1 MSLYAYCLSDEVEP
15 SMLEGCAGL
24 EGARLRLVREGEIA
38 VVVSEFEGARA
49 EVTPENASAHNRVAS
64 RVLAETTPLP
74 FRFGTLASEAE
85 LRRYVGENLEAL
97 SGSLVRV
104 RGCVEMSVKILR
116 DAGGTTSEGATAQA
130 SEGRAANP
138 GAQMSV
144 GRGAAYLAAKRREMF
159 GRAALKEQAEE
170 IAAWLAERLGDAV
183 RESRVR
189 VSGEGAL
196 AVRAAHLVERA
207 RLEDYR
213 ELVRHARREREP
225 LVRFLTSG
233 AWPPYSFSHAQI

>member
-15 SMLEGCAGL
+15 SMLDGCAGL
-24 EGARLRLVREGEIA
+24 GGGRLRLIREGEIA

-49 EVTPENASAHNRVAS
+49 EATAENASAHNRVAS
-64 RVLAETTPLP
+64 HVLASVTPLP
-74 FRFGTLASEAE
+74 FRFGTIASEAR
-85 LRRYVGENLEAL
+85 LRRYVEENREAL
-97 SGSLVRV
+97 SKSLVRV

-116 DAGGTTSEGATAQA
+116 DVAASSEGAQEQA
-130 SEGRAANP
+130 NALRANP
-138 GAQMSV
+138 CAQTSA
-144 GRGAAYLAAKRREMF
+144 GRGAAYLAAKRREML

-170 IAAWLAERLGDAV
+170 IASWLAAALGDAL

-189 VSGEGAL
+189 VNGEDAL

-213 ELVRHARREREP
+213 ERLRRARAEREP
-225 LVRFLTSG
+225 VLRFLTSG
-233 AWPPYSFSHAQI
+233 AWPPYSFSDAQI

>member
-24 EGARLRLVREGEIA
+24 EGARLRLIREGEIA
-38 VVVSEFEGARA
+38 VVVSEFEGGRA

-64 RVLAETTPLP
+64 RVLARTTPLP
-74 FRFGTLASEAE
+74 FRFGTLASEPE
-85 LRRYVGENLEAL
+85 LRRYVEENREAL
-97 SGSLVRV
+97 SRSLVRV

-116 DAGGTTSEGATAQA
+116 EAGAASEGATMTQA
-130 SEGRAANP
+130 SEGRANP
-138 GAQMSV
+138 GAQVNV

-159 GRAALKEQAEE
+159 GRAVLKEQAEE
-170 IAAWLAERLGDAV
+170 IAAWLAERLGDVV

-189 VSGEGAL
+189 VSGERAL

-213 ELVRHARREREP
+213 ELVRRARLEREP
-225 LVRFLTSG
+225 VLRFLTSG
-233 AWPPYSFSHAQI
+233 AWPPYSFGDAQI